1 MLPGAPG
8 IATKNKKLL
17 GTPGPTTRS
26 KKLLGAKTLPG
37 APGIDRGDSLRPLS
51 AKAAS
56 RDSTVRRARA
66 HRGSPAG
73 PSPVLQLLQLLRW
86 LSPCRTP
93 QGYNQTSGVGTTSLW
108 DPTTGTC
115 REMWRSFADQGAKA

>member
-66 HRGSPAG
+66 RIAVRLRVRRPCCSFFSCFDGF
-73 PSPVLQLLQLLRW
+73 LLVVLLRDITKR
-86 LSPCRTP
+86 L
-93 QGYNQTSGVGTTSLW
+93 G
-108 DPTTGTC
+108 
-115 REMWRSFADQGAKA
+115 

>member
-66 HRGSPAG
+66 RASRFACGSVARAAA
-73 PSPVLQLLQLLRW
+73 SSAASMAFS
-86 LSPCRTP
+86 LS
-93 QGYNQTSGVGTTSLW
+93 YSSGI
-108 DPTTGTC
+108 
-115 REMWRSFADQGAKA
+115 